1 MGKTELGRLKN
12 EIAAAQSVRPP
23 RYPEEVWRAGASY
36 SESRVKDGVGLAKV
50 AAELGVKPHTLNY
63 WRAKQRPDRVKQ
75 NTLRPV
81 TLRAEP
87 TPSATGLV
95 VYGPR
100 GLRIEGV
107 DIKTLGALIRE
118 LS

>member
-1 MGKTELGRLKN
+1 M
-12 EIAAAQSVRPP
+12 
-23 RYPEEVWRAGASY
+23 
-36 SESRVKDGVGLAKV
+36 AKI

-63 WRAKQRPDRVKQ
+63 WRAKQRTGRVQQK
-75 NTLRPV
+75 TLRPV

-95 VYGPR
+95 VLGPR
-100 GLRIEGV
+100 GLRIEGMNL
-107 DIKTLGALIRE
+107 KTLVALLRE